1 MIDDEI
7 NNKNHNKVF
16 PKCFSTKEKYYYKMV
31 DNFFKNFDIN
41 IMVNIVDGQSKI
53 SLRILDWFVTSYSK
67 KKKISY
73 DIENNDGSKD
83 NFNVH
88 INYKAQLKSYTKKY
102 FDPFRR
108 KKKFYYI
115 SKKEENIYT
124 TIGQLNFFRWAI
136 NNNVIKHVEQNYE
149 KIVKEMNKANKEN
162 KKLKEKKKEKLKLKE
177 NNNFK
182 KKIKKNKII
191 VEANSYINNDELDIV
206 LTFE

>member
-1 MIDDEI
+1 MND
-7 NNKNHNKVF
+7 NLKNVEKSF
-16 PKCFSTKEKYYYKMV
+16 PKSFCTKEKYYYKMV

-41 IMVNIVDGQSKI
+41 IMVSIVDGKSKI

-73 DIENNDGSKD
+73 DIENDIGKD

-108 KKKFYYI
+108 KKKFYYV
-115 SKKEENIYT
+115 SKHQEDIYT

-136 NNNVIKHVEQNYE
+136 NNKVIKYVEDNYD

-162 KKLKEKKKEKLKLKE
+162 KKLKEKKKEQE
-177 NNNFK
+177 NKMKNKTN
-182 KKIKKNKII
+182 KKNKKGKII
-191 VEANSYINNDELDIV
+191 VEANTYINNDELDIV